1 MEGSPLQALG
11 IFFAFIVLNAI
22 MYSYGEALKKINEN
36 ELEKKIAEG
45 SKKAEKILKIIE
57 KPDKL
62 INTIQ
67 VMSTAIALYVGF
79 LQMNTYASVINDWAF
94 ETFGRVL
101 SYEALLA
108 ISNVILAIYLGIL
121 LLSVGVIVPKKIGA
135 KYSKSI
141 AFNLYYVANFF
152 MVILAPFTA
161 ILTFFGNVI
170 LRLFGI
176 DPNETYENVTE
187 EEIISM
193 VNEGHEQGVLEERE
207 AEMISNI
214 IELDD
219 KQASD
224 IMIHRNKIIYLSGEL
239 TIKEALDFM
248 IGEIYSRFPV
258 VEDDDIDN
266 IIGIIHIKEVITEYH
281 KGENEN
287 RKIKDIE
294 GLRKPDFIPETRNID
309 DIFKEMQSEK
319 NHMEIV
325 VDEYGQTVGLLTMED
340 ILEEIVGNIMDEYD
354 VEENNIIKE
363 KDNVYLVKGMTRL
376 EELED
381 KLSLKF
387 NEEDYDTLNGLLISE
402 LDRIPEENEKP
413 TVTIEGV
420 RFDIMSV
427 EKNRI
432 AQVKITLSEQPEE
445 ENN

>member
-1 MEGSPLQALG
+1 MEGSPLHALG
-11 IFFAFIVLNAI
+11 IFFTFIVLNAI
-22 MYSYGEALKKINEN
+22 MYSYGEALKNVNEN
-36 ELEKKIAEG
+36 ELEKKIEDG
-45 SKKAEKILKIIE
+45 SKKAERILKLIE
-57 KPDKL
+57 KPDKFV
-62 INTIQ
+62 NTIQ
-67 VMSTAIALYVGF
+67 AMTTAIALFVGF

-94 ETFGRVL
+94 ETFGTILRT
-101 SYEALLA
+101 EALLV
-108 ISNVILAIYLGIL
+108 ISNVVLGLYLGIL
-121 LLSVGVIVPKKIGA
+121 LLSVGMIVPKKIGA
-135 KYSKSI
+135 KYADVVAYKM
-141 AFNLYYVANFF
+141 YYIANFF
-152 MVILAPFTA
+152 MIVLTPVTA
-161 ILTFFGNVI
+161 VVTFFGNVI

-187 EEIISM
+187 EEIISI

-214 IELDD
+214 IELDE

-224 IMIHRNKIIYLSGEL
+224 IMVHRNKIIYLSGEL

-258 VEDDDIDN
+258 VEEDDIDN

-281 KGENEN
+281 KGTNDS
-287 RKIKDIE
+287 RKLKNIE

-309 DIFKEMQSEK
+309 DIFKEMQAEK

-354 VEENNIIKE
+354 VEENNIVPE
-363 KDNVYLVKGMTRL
+363 KDNIYLVKGMTKL
-376 EELED
+376 EELEET
-381 KLSLKF
+381 LEIKF

-402 LDRIPEENEKP
+402 LNRIPEENEKP
-413 TVTIEGV
+413 SVVIGDIK
-420 RFDIMSV
+420 FDILSV
-427 EKNRI
+427 EKNII
-432 AQVKITLSEQPEE
+432 AQVRMTLPLKEDE

>member
-36 ELEKKIAEG
+36 ELEKKVAEG
-45 SKKAEKILKIIE
+45 SKKAEKILKLIE

-67 VMSTAIALYVGF
+67 VMSTAIALFVGF

-101 SYEALLA
+101 SYEALLT

-141 AFNLYYVANFF
+141 AFKLYYVANFF
-152 MVILAPFTA
+152 MVILTPFTA
-161 ILTFFGNVI
+161 ILTFFGNII

-224 IMIHRNKIIYLSGEL
+224 IMIHRNKIIYLSGES

-258 VEDDDIDN
+258 VENDDIDN

-281 KGENEN
+281 KGENDN

-363 KDNVYLVKGMTRL
+363 KENVYLVKGMTRL

-413 TVTIEGV
+413 TVMVEGIK
-420 RFDIMSV
+420 FDILSV

-432 AQVKITLSEQPEE
+432 AQVRMTLPEQPEE